1 MLKAGK
7 IKLIIQIDETKGNP
21 SLSHLKTISCLS
33 IQSLHDSIMLFTVRV
48 STFSLPSSGN
58 PSVLSTTGSKI
69 WRMAYSTYVLRWY
82 GTPIM
87 FNKISLTIMV
97 SIGECS
103 FTVLAPYYTL
113 ISLFSDQAIKITTL
127 DFKEYNRT
135 SQSLCK
141 VQIYSEYTWL
151 INQLIVHWS
160 KLKNTL
166 QRNSH

>member
-127 DFKEYNRT
+127 DY
-135 SQSLCK
+135 
-141 VQIYSEYTWL
+141 
-151 INQLIVHWS
+151 
-160 KLKNTL
+160 LKSITILVRVYAKSRYILNT
-166 QRNSH
+166 HDW

>member
-1 MLKAGK
+1 MYKCTHVVVLKECSWIKTECILLSMLKAGK

-33 IQSLHDSIMLFTVRV
+33 IQSLHDSIMLFTVSV

-87 FNKISLTIMV
+87 FNKIRLTIIV
-97 SIGECS
+97 SISKCS
-103 FTVLAPYYTL
+103 FTVLAPYLT
-113 ISLFSDQAIKITTL
+113 
-127 DFKEYNRT
+127 
-135 SQSLCK
+135 
-141 VQIYSEYTWL
+141 
-151 INQLIVHWS
+151 INEWGWVSYEELWRWRRVLS
-160 KLKNTL
+160 VEAVG
-166 QRNSH
+166 RGG